1 MTRTQIVCSMWVGWQ
16 LAVACAPAKGAP
28 VATAA
33 TGTAAPAATG
43 TAAPAATGT
52 AAPAPAP
59 AATGTAMP
67 TTSGAPKL
75 ETPAPGS
82 LQELAMSIFLH
93 AHPDWHLTLLG
104 RNGIAVKSLGKT
116 LDVYLD
122 NIERDA
128 GADRVLAEAL
138 IRKTMRMLEQ
148 EFPDTDTET
157 YASVEARLRP
167 VLVPRAYAE
176 RYGLATRNFV
186 SSVQEALVVDAPEA
200 IRYVRAADLSRW
212 HVSFAAAAATA
223 RSGLWKASSQVKI
236 SAQGGD
242 DPSVKGKLVTLAV
255 GDGYDAARLALPEVQ
270 KAIAA
275 ALGYPFYVAVPNRD
289 FLVAWSHDASFASH
303 FSERVKSDYA
313 SQGHA
318 ISPEIYVVDRN
329 GVHAKP

>member
-1 MTRTQIVCSMWVGWQ
+1 
-16 LAVACAPAKGAP
+16 
-28 VATAA
+28 
-33 TGTAAPAATG
+33 
-43 TAAPAATGT
+43 
-52 AAPAPAP
+52 
-59 AATGTAMP
+59 
-67 TTSGAPKL
+67 
-75 ETPAPGS
+75 
-82 LQELAMSIFLH
+82 MSIFHH
-93 AHPDWHLTLLG
+93 AHPDWQLTLLD

-148 EFPDTDTET
+148 EFPDSDTET

-167 VLVPRAYAE
+167 VLVPREYAE

-186 SSVQEALVVDAPEA
+186 SIVQEALAVDAPEA

-212 HVSFAAAAATA
+212 HVTFDAAAATA

-275 ALGYPFYVAVPNRD
+275 ALGYPFYVAIPNRD

-303 FSERVKSDYA
+303 FSEQVKSDYA